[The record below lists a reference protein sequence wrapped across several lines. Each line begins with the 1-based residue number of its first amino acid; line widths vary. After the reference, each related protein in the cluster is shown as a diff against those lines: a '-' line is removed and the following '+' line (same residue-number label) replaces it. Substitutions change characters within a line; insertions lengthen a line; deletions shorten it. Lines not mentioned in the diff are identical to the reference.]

1 MIINVHAG
9 HSLKCRGASG
19 LLDEV
24 NEDRKV
30 KNKVIELLRA
40 NGHTVYDCTDDNGAT
55 QNANLKAIVS
65 KCNDHKVDLDVS
77 IHLNAGGGTGT
88 EVYIYNSKSK
98 AKDEA
103 TRIAEKVSNALG
115 IRNRGVKTSTKLYVL
130 RKTNSPALLVECCF
144 VDNATD
150 RAHWNA
156 DKCAKAIVEGILN
169 KSVNEHVET
178 PTPKPQTN
186 TSNALGTYM
195 ITASDL
201 IVRSTPAGSAVGHRG
216 LSADGKAHDKDGDG
230 ALDKGTRITVSQI
243 SVSGNDIWGKCP
255 SGWVCLK
262 KGNSVYAVKDDSS
275 SASTGSS
282 SNANSATSKALG
294 TYEVTASD
302 LSVRTG
308 PGANYRRKTYE
319 ELTKNA
325 KAHDYDKDGCLNYG
339 TRVTVSR
346 FDGDWAKIPS
356 GWVTRKYL
364 KKV

>member
-1 MIINVHAG
+1 MNFNIHGG

-24 NEDRKV
+24 NEDRAV
-30 KNKVIELLRA
+30 KNKVIELLR
-40 NGHTVYDCTDDNGAT
+40 NEGHTVYDCTDDNGKD
-55 QNANLKAIVS
+55 QNSNLKAIVS
-65 KCNDHKVDLDVS
+65 KCNDHKVNLDVS

-88 EVYIYNSKSK
+88 EVYVYSDKSK

-103 TRIAEKVSNALG
+103 ERIAKNISNTLG
-115 IRNRGVKTSTKLYVL
+115 IRNRGVKVSKNLYVI

-150 RAHWNA
+150 KAHWNA

-169 KSVNEHVET
+169 KSVNKHVET
-178 PTPKPQTN
+178 PTPKPQ
-186 TSNALGTYM
+186 SNASSTLGTYM
-195 ITASDL
+195 I
-201 IVRSTPAGSAVGHRG
+201 
-216 LSADGKAHDKDGDG
+216 
-230 ALDKGTRITVSQI
+230 
-243 SVSGNDIWGKCP
+243 
-255 SGWVCLK
+255 
-262 KGNSVYAVKDDSS
+262 
-275 SASTGSS
+275 
-282 SNANSATSKALG
+282 
-294 TYEVTASD
+294 TASD

-325 KAHDYDKDGCLNYG
+325 KAHDYDKDGCINYG
-339 TRVTVSR
+339 THVTVSK

-356 GWVTRKYL
+356 GWVAKRYL

>member
-1 MIINVHAG
+1 MIINVHGG

-40 NGHTVYDCTDDNGAT
+40 NGHTVYDCTDDNGKN
-55 QNANLKAIVS
+55 QNSNLKAIVN

-88 EVYIYNSKSK
+88 EVYIYNDSSK

-103 TRIAEKVSNALG
+103 ERIVKNISNTLG

-144 VDNATD
+144 VDNAID
-150 RAHWNA
+150 KVKWNA

-186 TSNALGTYM
+186 TSNALGTYVV
-195 ITASDL
+195 TASSL
-201 IVRSTPAGSAVGHRG
+201 RVRTGPGTGYRRKKKSELTANAREH
-216 LSADGKAHDKDGDG
+216 ATFTG
-230 ALDKGTRITVSQI
+230 ALKKGTRVTVKEI
-243 SVSGNDIWGKCP
+243 RDGWARIP
-255 SGWVCLK
+255 SGWVC
-262 KGNSVYAVKDDSS
+262 AD
-275 SASTGSS
+275 
-282 SNANSATSKALG
+282 
-294 TYEVTASD
+294 
-302 LSVRTG
+302 
-308 PGANYRRKTYE
+308 
-319 ELTKNA
+319 
-325 KAHDYDKDGCLNYG
+325 
-339 TRVTVSR
+339 
-346 FDGDWAKIPS
+346 
-356 GWVTRKYL
+356 YL

>member
-1 MIINVHAG
+1 MNFNVHGG
-9 HSLKCRGASG
+9 HSLNCRGASG

-40 NGHTVYDCTDDNGAT
+40 NGHTVYDCTDDNGAS
-55 QNANLKAIVS
+55 QNANLRAIVN
-65 KCNDHKVDLDVS
+65 KCNSHSVDLDVS

-103 TRIAEKVSNALG
+103 TRIAEKISNTLG

-150 RAHWNA
+150 KAHWNA
-156 DKCAKAIVEGILN
+156 DKCAKAIVESILN
-169 KSVNEHVET
+169 KSVNEH
-178 PTPKPQTN
+178 PTPKPQ
-186 TSNALGTYM
+186 SNASSTLGTYM
-195 ITASDL
+195 I
-201 IVRSTPAGSAVGHRG
+201 
-216 LSADGKAHDKDGDG
+216 
-230 ALDKGTRITVSQI
+230 
-243 SVSGNDIWGKCP
+243 
-255 SGWVCLK
+255 
-262 KGNSVYAVKDDSS
+262 
-275 SASTGSS
+275 
-282 SNANSATSKALG
+282 
-294 TYEVTASD
+294 TASD

-308 PGANYRRKTYE
+308 PGANHRRKTYE

-339 TRVTVSR
+339 TRVTVSQ

-356 GWVTRKYL
+356 GWVAKRYL

>member
-1 MIINVHAG
+1 MRINVHAG

-19 LLDEV
+19 YLDEV

-30 KNKVIELLRA
+30 KNRVIELLRA
-40 NGHTVYDCTDDNGAT
+40 NGHTVYDCTDDNGAS
-55 QNANLKAIVS
+55 QNANLRAIVN
-65 KCNDHKVDLDVS
+65 KCNSHSVDLDVS

-88 EVYIYNSKSK
+88 EVYIYSSKSK

-103 TRIAEKVSNALG
+103 TRIAEKISNTLG

-130 RKTNSPALLVECCF
+130 RNTNSPALLVECCF

-150 RAHWNA
+150 KAHWNA

-169 KSVNEHVET
+169 KSVNEH
-178 PTPKPQTN
+178 PTPKPQ
-186 TSNALGTYM
+186 SNASSTLGTYM
-195 ITASDL
+195 I
-201 IVRSTPAGSAVGHRG
+201 
-216 LSADGKAHDKDGDG
+216 
-230 ALDKGTRITVSQI
+230 
-243 SVSGNDIWGKCP
+243 
-255 SGWVCLK
+255 
-262 KGNSVYAVKDDSS
+262 
-275 SASTGSS
+275 
-282 SNANSATSKALG
+282 
-294 TYEVTASD
+294 TASD

-308 PGANYRRKTYE
+308 PGAGYRRKTYN

-339 TRVTVSR
+339 TRVTVSK

-356 GWVTRKYL
+356 GWVARKYL

>member
-1 MIINVHAG
+1 MNFNVHGG

-19 LLDEV
+19 YLDEV

-30 KNKVIELLRA
+30 KNRVIELLRA
-40 NGHTVYDCTDDNGAT
+40 NGHTVYDCTDDNGAS
-55 QNANLKAIVS
+55 QNANLRAIVN
-65 KCNDHKVDLDVS
+65 KCNSHSVDLDVS

-103 TRIAEKVSNALG
+103 ERIVKNISNTLG

-150 RAHWNA
+150 KTHWNA
-156 DKCAKAIVEGILN
+156 EKCAKAIVESILN

-178 PTPKPQTN
+178 PTSKPQ
-186 TSNALGTYM
+186 SNASSALGTYM
-195 ITASDL
+195 I
-201 IVRSTPAGSAVGHRG
+201 
-216 LSADGKAHDKDGDG
+216 
-230 ALDKGTRITVSQI
+230 
-243 SVSGNDIWGKCP
+243 
-255 SGWVCLK
+255 
-262 KGNSVYAVKDDSS
+262 
-275 SASTGSS
+275 
-282 SNANSATSKALG
+282 
-294 TYEVTASD
+294 TASD

-308 PGANYRRKTYE
+308 PGAVYRRKTYN

-356 GWVTRKYL
+356 GWVARKYL